1 MSEQETF
8 ISHLIEL
15 RDRILRALIAFAVV
29 FVCLFPFAQDIYTVV
44 AGPMLAALPKGREM
58 IATGV
63 ASPFFIPVKVTM
75 LCALVVALP
84 YILYQIWAF
93 VAPGLYSHEKRLVAP
108 LVVSSTALFLCGMA
122 FAYFLVLPTVFRFL
136 AAFTPEGVAF
146 APDISQYLDFVLTLL
161 VAFGLAFEVPVFVVV
176 LVQVG
181 VVSVDKLREARP
193 YVVVGA
199 FVVGAIFTPPD
210 VISQLMLAVPM
221 WLLYEAGILV
231 ASFLVK
237 RSEEQ
242 ALRSAKVADS
252 RREPRLDP
260 VEAEH
265 EGSRD

>member
-15 RDRILRALIAFAVV
+15 RDRVLRALIAFALV
-29 FVCLFPFAQDIYTVV
+29 FLCLFPFAQDIYTVV

-84 YILYQIWAF
+84 YILYQVWAF
-93 VAPGLYSHEKRLVAP
+93 VAPGLYVHEKKLVAP
-108 LVVSSTALFLCGMA
+108 LVVSSTGLFICGMA

-136 AAFTPEGVAF
+136 ASFTPEGVSF
-146 APDISQYLDFVLTLL
+146 EPDISQYLDFVLTLL
-161 VAFGLAFEVPVFVVV
+161 VAFGLAFQVPVFVVV
-176 LVQVG
+176 LVRVG
-181 VVSVDKLREARP
+181 VISVEKLKEIRP

-210 VISQLMLAVPM
+210 VISQLMLAIPM
-221 WLLYEAGILV
+221 WLLYELGIIVAG
-231 ASFLVK
+231 FLAK
-237 RSEEQ
+237 RAEEQ
-242 ALRSAKVADS
+242 ARDNRAAPSS
-252 RREPRLDP
+252 RREPTLDP
-260 VEAEH
+260 VEAEQK
-265 EGSRD
+265 GSGE